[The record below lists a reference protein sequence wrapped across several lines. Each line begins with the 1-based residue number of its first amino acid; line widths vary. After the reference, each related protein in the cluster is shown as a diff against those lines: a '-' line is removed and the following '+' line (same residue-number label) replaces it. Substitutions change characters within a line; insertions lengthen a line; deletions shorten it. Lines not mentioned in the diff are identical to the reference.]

1 MYILILLC
9 VIILLLSAYYM
20 CPHTTICVLILLY
33 MCPIACLVMCVCVCV
48 MQNEKHNARLSDK
61 DDRKDLQRY
70 YQTLTPKTQLLRQRV
85 MSQELKATQHAT
97 LAHKQAEAARERE
110 LSLLLMRCLLLVL

>member
-1 MYILILLC
+1 MSRNVC
-9 VIILLLSAYYM
+9 VCLFARV
-20 CPHTTICVLILLY
+20 CVCVCIVR
-33 MCPIACLVMCVCVCV
+33 ACVCVCV

-85 MSQELKATQHAT
+85 RSQELKATQHAT